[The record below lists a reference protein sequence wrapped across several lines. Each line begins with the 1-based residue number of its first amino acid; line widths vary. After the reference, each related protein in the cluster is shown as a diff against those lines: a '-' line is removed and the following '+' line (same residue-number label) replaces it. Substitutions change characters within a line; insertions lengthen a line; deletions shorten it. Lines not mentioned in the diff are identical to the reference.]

1 MQYQVPQFID
11 IEDRIIGP
19 LTLKQFIYLAFA
31 AAVLFVFWFLFKFY
45 IWIIVALPIT
55 ILAMAF
61 AFLKI
66 NDRPFI
72 YFFIAGLLIMSWFI
86 RYMLTSDFIILS
98 EREAYWN
105 LPLKSIS
112 EFVSL
117 ITSSSTDPD
126 IYHRIITFTPV
137 FFYVGV
143 FASFAVVRLSGKKF
157 SFKRDDL
164 LMLS

>member
-72 YFFIAGLLIMSWFI
+72 YFFIAAVFYFI
-86 RYMLTSDFIILS
+86 KPKLYIFGEATKEIRKEVLPEPQPKPFEIPESAKVTRSKLKELALS
-98 EREAYWN
+98 
-105 LPLKSIS
+105 LD
-112 EFVSL
+112 
-117 ITSSSTDPD
+117 T
-126 IYHRIITFTPV
+126 
-137 FFYVGV
+137 
-143 FASFAVVRLSGKKF
+143 KK
-157 SFKRDDL
+157 
-164 LMLS
+164 

>member
-31 AAVLFVFWFLFKFY
+31 AVILFVFWFLFKFY

-55 ILAMAF
+55 VLAFAF

-72 YFFIAGLLIMSWFI
+72 YFFIAAVFYFI
-86 RYMLTSDFIILS
+86 KPKLYIFGEVAEEIRKNVLPEPKPAPVETPENAKVTRSKLKELALS
-98 EREAYWN
+98 LDTR
-105 LPLKSIS
+105 K
-112 EFVSL
+112 
-117 ITSSSTDPD
+117 
-126 IYHRIITFTPV
+126 
-137 FFYVGV
+137 
-143 FASFAVVRLSGKKF
+143 
-157 SFKRDDL
+157 
-164 LMLS
+164 